1 MYKMIKKKDLFG
13 FINDLGKIINGI
25 GFKLIL
31 KENKKDR
38 AFFRV
43 ITGAGAIAKDCKKK
57 LKI

>member
-25 GFKLIL
+25 GNKLIL

-38 AFFRV
+38 ALP
-43 ITGAGAIAKDCKKK
+43 TK
-57 LKI
+57 LLPGPLQ